1 MRPSHLAALLVA
13 AVSASGC
20 VSRQSVLGNVTQ
32 LPAGTEAV
40 SLYDEPLS
48 AVPISPAERPKLEG
62 ALAAARAVWAA
73 HPDSALALVWV
84 GRRLA
89 ALGRFQ
95 EAIAT
100 WSDGIVRFPAD
111 ARFPRFRGYR
121 YVSVRNFGGAV
132 TDLEK
137 ARAMLAGRAEWDEP
151 EETSSIQAG
160 TRYQLSLAHY
170 LFGHFDAAAAIQRE
184 SIDKS
189 ATLDT
194 RVANA
199 YWHVMTLRRL
209 GRDADAAR
217 LLADFSRATPV
228 DHSTAYLR
236 LLLLFK
242 GELPVDSLVGKEP
255 DVANPLEEATLNYG
269 IGVWHL
275 VNGRREAAIAAWRRS
290 RAGTWAGFG
299 AIAAEADL
307 KRAGVALR

>member
-1 MRPSHLAALLVA
+1 MRPSRVVALLLAAA
-13 AVSASGC
+13 SATGC
-20 VSRQSVLGNVTQ
+20 VTRQSVSSSVTK

-40 SLYDEPLS
+40 SLYNEPLF
-48 AVPISPAERPKLEG
+48 AVPVDPEERPKLEA
-62 ALAAARAVWAA
+62 ALAEARDTWAA

-100 WSDGIVRFPAD
+100 WSDGIDRFPTD
-111 ARFPRFRGYR
+111 PRFPRFRGYR
-121 YVSVRNFGGAV
+121 FVSVRNFEGAV
-132 TDLEK
+132 VDLTK
-137 ARAMLAGRAEWDEP
+137 AREMLAGRAEWDEP

-160 TRYQLSLAHY
+160 TRYQLALAHY
-170 LFGHFDAAAAIQRE
+170 LLGHFDVAAPIQRE
-184 SIDKS
+184 SMDKAAS
-189 ATLDT
+189 VDT

-199 YWHVMTLRRL
+199 YWYVMTLRRL
-209 GRDADAAR
+209 GRDAEATR
-217 LLADFSRATPV
+217 VLADYSRATPV

-242 GELPVDSLVGKEP
+242 GELPADSLVGKEP
-255 DVANPLEEATLNYG
+255 DLAHPLEEATLNYG

-275 VNGRREAAIAAWRRS
+275 VNGRRDAAITAWRRS

-307 KRAGVALR
+307 KRAGVAIR